1 MSQMMSS
8 MNADQ
13 KKHRWHAAVAAVIM
27 KYADNLAAHLLLNGT
42 GQMAPDK
49 WHRTNGT
56 GQSGRALT
64 VTFDV

>member
-1 MSQMMSS
+1 MMSS

-27 KYADNLAAHLLLNGT
+27 KHADNLAAHLLLNGT

-49 WHRTNGT
+49 WHRTIWPRT
-56 GQSGRALT
+56 YCYI
-64 VTFDV
+64 